1 MRLLIT
7 EFIAGG
13 GMANHPI
20 PEGLK
25 QEGLLMLRSV
35 LSDCMQLDGVDI
47 VTTVDDRFE
56 LNVDTIEK
64 VIIRNADEY
73 LLELSRLASQCDAVW
88 VIAPESDR
96 ILQIIIED
104 LTAKNVKLIN
114 CDANSISLTS
124 DKRACTDLLR
134 SHNLPVVENFS
145 NQDAIRYQQE
155 TVIKHRFG
163 VGGEGLKIL
172 QSGVEALTEVGSD
185 KDNWLI
191 QPFESGD
198 SLSLSI
204 LCVKGEAEVL
214 SCNKQI
220 FSESNEPKLKMC
232 RVNAMHVTQEFKK
245 LANDIARVL
254 PGLNAYVGVDFIDC
268 NGVFKIV
275 DINPRLTTSYAGLN
289 NVLNIN
295 PAKLC
300 LEAALFMTLPE
311 NLHRN
316 ATISEVAIG

>member
-25 QEGLLMLRSV
+25 QEGLLMLQSV
-35 LSDCMQLDGVDI
+35 LKDCALLDGVDV
-47 VTTVDDRFE
+47 VTTIDDRLE
-56 LNVDTIEK
+56 VNLGAIEK
-64 VIIRNADEY
+64 VVIRNADGYSQEI
-73 LLELSRLASQCDAVW
+73 SKLAAQCDAVW

-96 ILQIIIED
+96 ILQILIED
-104 LTAKNVKLIN
+104 LTAKNVRLIN
-114 CDANSISLTS
+114 CDAKSISLTS
-124 DKRACTDLLR
+124 DKLACTDLLR
-134 SHNLPVVENFS
+134 SYNLLTVENFS
-145 NQDAIRYQQE
+145 IEDAIRYKQK

-172 QSGVEALTEVGSD
+172 QSGAEALTEVGD
-185 KDNWLI
+185 DIDNWLI

-204 LCVKGEAEVL
+204 LCVNGEAEVL

-220 FSESNEPKLKMC
+220 FSESDEPRLKMC
-232 RVNAMHVTQEFKK
+232 QVNAVHVTQELKK
-245 LANDIARVL
+245 LANDIASVL

-268 NGVFKIV
+268 NGEFKIV
-275 DINPRLTTSYAGLN
+275 DINPRLTTSYAGLKD
-289 NVLNIN
+289 VLNVN

-300 LEAALFMTLPE
+300 LEAALSMTLPD
-311 NLHRN
+311 NLRRN
-316 ATISEVAIG
+316 AIISEVAIG